1 MAKDRRTREQKRKA
15 KLAKRT
21 KSLPKS
27 SSLAYTG
34 KKYKKDEL
42 IPMLMKAEVGIY
54 ESYVMTDRKLLD
66 QTVASALQKLI
77 RQMRSGTLPAL
88 ESTGVI
94 TIDEDSQ
101 GADLVITSIR
111 RDWELYF
118 EENWKPPLEQRI
130 GVLRTVLGSL
140 ETMRSPSPHS
150 QSYLRY
156 IEGFLTKKLGV
167 RVQQVTE
174 EIVPLPEPE
183 EEEEELVLIGRQW
196 ILENDWDA
204 KADFLDFAEELI
216 NDGQAE
222 DVIDACNALLGEEC
236 NNSSEFA
243 TILIQLSTL
252 ARESLSPTMKRIGH
266 D

>member
-15 KLAKRT
+15 KLAKRS

-34 KKYKKDEL
+34 KKYRKDEL
-42 IPMLMKAEVGIY
+42 IPMLMKTEVGIY
-54 ESYVMTDRKLLD
+54 ESYVVTDRKLLD

-77 RQMRSGTLPAL
+77 KQMRAGTLPEL
-88 ESTGVI
+88 DPTGVI
-94 TIDEDSQ
+94 TINEDSQ
-101 GADLVITSIR
+101 ATDLVITNIR

-140 ETMRSPSPHS
+140 ETMRSPSPRS

-156 IEGFLTKKLGV
+156 IEGFLTKKMGV
-167 RVQQVTE
+167 KVQQVTE
-174 EIVPLPEPE
+174 EMVPLPEP
-183 EEEEELVLIGRQW
+183 EEEELVLIGRQW
-196 ILENDWDA
+196 ILENDLDA

-216 NDGQAE
+216 EDEQAE

-236 NNSSEFA
+236 SNSSENA

-252 ARESLSPTMKRIGH
+252 ARESLSPTMKKMAN